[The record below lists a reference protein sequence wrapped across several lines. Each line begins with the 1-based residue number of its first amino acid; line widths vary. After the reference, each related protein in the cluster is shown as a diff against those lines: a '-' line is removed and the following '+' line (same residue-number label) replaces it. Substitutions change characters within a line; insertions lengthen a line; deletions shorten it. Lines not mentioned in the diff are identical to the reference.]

1 MNRASHEQLHEHEHF
16 VEQGV
21 LILSCLCI
29 LCIFIASEGLHVY
42 DTQNEMAHA
51 VSFPSFLC

>member
-1 MNRASHEQLHEHEHF
+1 MNRASHEQLHEHEHI

-21 LILSCLCI
+21 LILPC
-29 LCIFIASEGLHVY
+29 LCIFIAREGLHVY